1 MSTSSTSASVS
12 MESATRRKETWTERW
27 AMPMLGVPKKHF
39 EVLENTGAASKIG
52 FQAVALL
59 VLSVGFALN
68 TWFFGRSLL
77 ENDVPASL
85 LMAVAADKSD

>member
-52 FQAVALL
+52 RRQLGRIVSRAAGAVSRVCAEHM
-59 VLSVGFALN
+59 VLRKVTS
-68 TWFFGRSLL
+68 
-77 ENDVPASL
+77 
-85 LMAVAADKSD
+85 